1 LNKHFAPYFYSLTA
15 IRSLS
20 LMVNPPAVMALL
32 LMSSSH
38 CC

>member
-1 LNKHFAPYFYSLTA
+1 
-15 IRSLS
+15 
-20 LMVNPPAVMALL
+20 MVNPPAVMALL